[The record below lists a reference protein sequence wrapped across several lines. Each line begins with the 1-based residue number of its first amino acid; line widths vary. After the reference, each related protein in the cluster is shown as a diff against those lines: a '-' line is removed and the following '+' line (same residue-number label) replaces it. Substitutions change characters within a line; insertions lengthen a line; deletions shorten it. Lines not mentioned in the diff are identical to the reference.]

1 VSVRRLEDLE
11 RLLGPQTEPARVAFE
26 ASREGWH
33 VYDQLQQWGH
43 EAIMLDTTRIRQI
56 GVGHHRRKND
66 AIDAE
71 VIARAVES
79 GRYPKAHVLSP
90 ARRELRTHLSI
101 RSALVETRAKYI
113 VTIRGLA
120 RATGIRIGS
129 GGPDKFLDKV
139 EAAKLPEPL
148 RAQLSPLLEVLR
160 VVQKQLENKETELVE
175 LAQGDETIK
184 LLATA
189 PGVGLIVAA
198 TYVSVIDNG
207 HRFKNAQAVGS
218 YLGLAPSENTTGG
231 ANPRL
236 GGITKHGNSMAR
248 AMLVEGAWQVLR
260 NQDEND
266 PLYRWVKHIQQKR
279 GGKIAA
285 VALARKLSTIL
296 YAMWRD
302 NTVYDGVK
310 EARAS
315 IRGIRRAYQT
325 EQLRAVAL
333 EYAAAKFERRR
344 RKPAPTATSTKPA
357 ARRKPKTSSSL
368 KPAARRRPKTSSP
381 SLEATR

>member
-1 VSVRRLEDLE
+1 MRIVGIDLGANHIQFCEIVDGQARGITVRQVEELR
-11 RLLGPQTEPARVAFE
+11 RVLGPGSQSAKVAFE
-26 ASREGWH
+26 ACREGWH
-33 VYDQLQQWGH
+33 VHDLLLEWGH
-43 EAIMLDTTRIRQI
+43 EPVMLDTTRIRQI

-71 VIARAVES
+71 VIARALES

-90 ARRELRTHLSI
+90 ARRELRAQLSI

-120 RATGIRIGS
+120 RAVGAKIGTGV
-129 GGPDKFLDKV
+129 PDKFLEKV
-139 EAAKLPEPL
+139 EKAKLPKSL
-148 RAQLSPLLEVLR
+148 LAQIAPLLQVLR
-160 VVQKQLENKETELVE
+160 VVQQQLEEKEAELVE
-175 LAQGDETIK
+175 LAQRDESIK

-198 TYVSVIDNG
+198 TFVSVIDDAK
-207 HRFKNAQAVGS
+207 RFKNAQAVGS

-231 ANPRL
+231 DSPRL

-248 AMLVEGAWQVLR
+248 AMLVEGAWQILR
-260 NQDEND
+260 GKDQDD
-266 PLYRWVKHIQQKR
+266 PLYQWAHHIRQKR

-285 VALARKLSTIL
+285 VALARKLATIL

-315 IRGIRRAYQT
+315 IRGIRREYQS

-333 EYAAAKFERRR
+333 EYAARKFERRR
-344 RKPAPTATSTKPA
+344 SPQSRSTSRATMV
-357 ARRKPKTSSSL
+357 
-368 KPAARRRPKTSSP
+368 
-381 SLEATR
+381 